1 MDDNDG
7 HRWDDDRLMALLT
20 GLLDDPGVDCAEAST
35 SAAPNDQ
42 PAKLSLEDV
51 VAAGRA
57 AFYWLDVVVTCR
69 AWPDTSGRPPEP
81 RPPASPATS
90 SAAPHGI
97 DDDLKARVSPLRR
110 AAHCS
115 EWAVRSE
122 AVRPGARRCSTAPA
136 PGPRSPCAGSRW
148 TAGTPRDANA

>member
-20 GLLDDPGVDCAEAST
+20 GLLDDPEVDCAEAST

-57 AFYWLDVVVTCR
+57 AFCWLDVVVSLR
-69 AWPDTSGRPPEP
+69 NAERHQ
-81 RPPASPATS
+81 ASVT
-90 SAAPHGI
+90 
-97 DDDLKARVSPLRR
+97 
-110 AAHCS
+110 
-115 EWAVRSE
+115 
-122 AVRPGARRCSTAPA
+122 GASTAHE
-136 PGPRSPCAGSRW
+136 G
-148 TAGTPRDANA
+148 DH